1 MKKLLFILPLLVV
14 VTTLP
19 AQEYTPVDAASEVKF
34 SIKNF
39 GAAVEGSFKG
49 LKGSIKFIPGNPAAS
64 SVNVTVDAATINTEN
79 SSRDKHLKKA
89 DYFDATKYPTL
100 SFVSVK
106 ITGKDG
112 NYTME
117 GNLTIKGTTKYISFP
132 FTATPITNGY
142 RLQGQFRINRRDFK
156 VGGNS
161 WVLSDNATI
170 SLNVQAIKP

>member
-1 MKKLLFILPLLVV
+1 MKMLLFILPLLAAGSA
-14 VTTLP
+14 LF
-19 AQEYTPVDAASEVKF
+19 AQDYTPVDAASQVKF

-39 GAAVEGSFKG
+39 GAAVDGSFKG
-49 LKGSIKFIPGNPAAS
+49 LRGSVKFIPGNPAAS
-64 SVNVTVDAATINTEN
+64 SVNVTVDAATVNTGN

-89 DYFDATKYPTL
+89 DYFDVAKYPTL
-100 SFVSVK
+100 GFASVK

-112 NYTME
+112 SYTME

-132 FTATPITNGY
+132 FTATPIANGY

>member
-14 VTTLP
+14 VTTLA
-19 AQEYTPVDAASEVKF
+19 AQEYTPADAVSEVKF

-39 GAAVEGSFKG
+39 GAAVEGRFKG

-64 SVNVTVDAATINTEN
+64 SVNVTVDAATVNTGN

-89 DYFDATKYPTL
+89 DYFDVAKYQTL
-100 SFVSVK
+100 GFASVK

-112 NYTME
+112 SYTME

-132 FTATPITNGY
+132 FTATPIANGY

-161 WVLSDNATI
+161 WILSDNATI